1 MMEKMKEATFIVNIK
16 DNQHATWQG
25 SVEWVQSRK
34 KENFRSML
42 ELFKLIDSAVGKSDS
57 K

>member
-1 MMEKMKEATFIVNIK
+1 MKKMKEATFIVTIK

-42 ELFKLIDSAVGKSDS
+42 ELLKLIDSVVEKPDS
-57 K
+57 E